1 MTSGDKNAGVVVVD
15 DELLRSWPL
24 PAPEDGDDKDMRGQ
38 VLIVGGTAVTPG
50 AVILAGLGALRAG
63 AGKLRIATA
72 ESAAA
77 AVAVAVPEA
86 LVSGVPS
93 DDPDAVARE
102 VELLAEEAD
111 CVVIGPGMLD
121 PDASGEV
128 VEAVLPVVGDAVV
141 VLDAAAVQR
150 LPRLSSRT
158 VLMPNVKEAARLLEL
173 DEAEVAADQR
183 SCTER
188 AASSLGVT
196 VAIRGDETWLAAP
209 DRPTHVDRSGC
220 VGLATS
226 GSGDVLSGVLGGLC
240 ARGADPLQAAC
251 WAVHLHGRA
260 GERLAERI
268 GPVGYLAREL
278 LDDVPLLLVSLAP
291 PS

>member
-1 MTSGDKNAGVVVVD
+1 MAVTPGDKNAEVVD
-15 DELLRSWPL
+15 DDLLRSWPL
-24 PAPEDGDDKDMRGQ
+24 PSPEEGGDKDTRGQ
-38 VLIVGGTAVTPG
+38 VLVVGGTAITPG

-86 LVSGVPS
+86 LVSGVP
-93 DDPDAVARE
+93 DDPDGVARE
-102 VELLAEEAD
+102 VERLAEEVD

-121 PDASGEV
+121 PDAAGDV
-128 VEAVLPVVGDAVV
+128 VEAVLPVVGDATV

-150 LPRLSSRT
+150 LPRLRPRT

-173 DEAEVAADQR
+173 DEAEVEADQR

-188 AASSLGVT
+188 AAASLGVA

-209 DRPTHVDRSGC
+209 DRPTYVDRSGS

-240 ARGADPLQAAC
+240 GRGADPLQAAC
-251 WAVHLHGRA
+251 WAVYLHGRA

-278 LDDVPLLLVSLAP
+278 LDEVPGLLASLTP